1 MEINLWVVLALLA
14 LHFIADFILQTDWMA
29 TNKWKDPDAL
39 LSHVFIYTLCFFVFT
54 GIVSI
59 VTGAALIWLYP
70 FIVGALHYFTDKYT
84 SRWTHRLWE
93 EKKVH
98 WFFVVIGFD
107 QLLHFIQILLLFKLL
122 S

>member
-14 LHFIADFILQTDWMA
+14 LHFIADFVLQTNAMA

-39 LSHVFIYTLCFFVFT
+39 LTHVFVYTLCFFLFT
-54 GIVSI
+54 GVVSI
-59 VTGAALIWLYP
+59 ITGEALIWLYP
-70 FIVGALHYFTDKYT
+70 FLVGILHYFTDKYT

-98 WFFVVIGFD
+98 NFFVVIGFD